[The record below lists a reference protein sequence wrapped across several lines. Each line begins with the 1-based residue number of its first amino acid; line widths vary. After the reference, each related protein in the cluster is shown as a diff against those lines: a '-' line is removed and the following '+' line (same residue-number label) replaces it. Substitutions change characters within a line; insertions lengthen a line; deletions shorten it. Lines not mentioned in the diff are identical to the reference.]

1 MEITQSHGTKA
12 EIHVSDPT
20 WDPRPSESNAI
31 PPPGFHGIHRIP
43 VGSDKILYWIRDESN
58 TKDRLAEFAKEVIT
72 LGEQNVTISPQM
84 LKELSEKYH
93 ISPPST

>member
-1 MEITQSHGTKA
+1 MGSETVGIQCDSATRIS
-12 EIHVSDPT
+12 
-20 WDPRPSESNAI
+20 WDPSNSS
-31 PPPGFHGIHRIP
+31 R
-43 VGSDKILYWIRDESN
+43 KDESN